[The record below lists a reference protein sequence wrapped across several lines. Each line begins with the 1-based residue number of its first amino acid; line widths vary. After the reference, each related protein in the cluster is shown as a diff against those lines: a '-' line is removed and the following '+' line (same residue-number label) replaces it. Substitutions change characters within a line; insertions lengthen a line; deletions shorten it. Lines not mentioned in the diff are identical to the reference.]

1 MSSHNVAGGWI
12 HIDVNMDDLTLI
24 EKELGKVKDKST
36 MVLRSAINE
45 AAKELNKRL
54 LKEDKQDYAYRE
66 KETLTAAHTGNIK
79 KATTKKLYAT
89 ITVKSKIGELYK
101 FDTNPLEVAVPKGQ
115 PYNPPRWYRAKVE
128 KTGRRTALALRKG
141 AQGDQYKAF
150 VVAFSNG
157 GKGNEHITLAQ
168 RQPGTRMRS
177 DPEKEAIKALYSPSI
192 ANMSKEMYEK
202 YESANVKELLAEH
215 IQKQIQRYLG

>member
-12 HIDVNMDDLTLI
+12 HVDVNMDDLTNI
-24 EKELGKVKDKST
+24 EKELGMAKDKST

-66 KETLTAAHTGNIK
+66 QDALTEAHAGNIK

-89 ITVKSKIGELYK
+89 ITVKSEIGELYK

-115 PYNPPRWYRAKVE
+115 PYNPPRWYRAKVQ
-128 KTGRRTALALRKG
+128 KKGRRTALALRKG
-141 AQGDQYKAF
+141 GQGDQYKAF
-150 VVAFSNG
+150 VVKFSND
-157 GKGNEHITLAQ
+157 HLAVVQ

-177 DPEKEAIKALYSPSI
+177 NPAKEAIKALYSPSI

-202 YESANVKELLAEH
+202 YESIRTEELLEEH
-215 IQKQIQRYLG
+215 IQKQIERYLR